1 MTDSTTHPSA
11 ARQEAPGTQASLQA
25 RNAFRVAILYLV
37 GNMVA
42 APVDIYLAVQ
52 TQAWQLFAIA
62 GIAVVLCLVAAVSAW
77 LSRRGR
83 PSLAAQLLIDANLV
97 IPILFAFLISGLGLV
112 GGLAVVLV
120 TFAIAAQTLSP
131 KDMGRAFI
139 ASVGSGMAAGLLD
152 LWAPASQLSVSAL
165 QTFIPALVGVLI
177 LAYSFLILRQFSSYP
192 LTTKLILSFL
202 AAAFIPLGV
211 QTIVNS
217 RATREALTHA
227 ANQALLAA
235 AEQTANTIDTFIESN
250 LAAIEVEAQLPALAG
265 YLGLPADRRVGTPE
279 EAEALDT
286 LSTLNQKDKGRDRA
300 GDVTSYALLDWQGR
314 IVLDTDASNTKVGST
329 VGADQSERDYFHVP
343 LSSGRPYVS
352 PVEFSQTTAALYFS
366 SPVRDEAGE
375 FVGVLRVS
383 YDATVLQ
390 ELIAQTNGLAGPD
403 SFGVLFD
410 ENQLHLAHGLAPET
424 IFKTVAPLEPERIAR
439 LQAVGRLPDRPAA
452 ELSTN
457 LPELARRLANA
468 SIQPYFAARDVATG
482 TKVRP
487 SDEVDQVAVAPVN
500 TRQWQVAFFQPQSVF
515 LAAAD
520 EQTRNTLVL
529 AIVIAGVMGV
539 AGLGLS
545 HVLAAPISRL
555 TGVAAQIAG
564 GNLSAQARAETSD
577 EIGELATTFNSM
589 TAQMR
594 VLIDSLELQVEAR
607 TAQLQ
612 ASAEVGRAAAS
623 ILDPDQLL
631 REVVDLITGR
641 FGFYYAAVFTLDE
654 AGTKVRSSKFAV
666 LRAATGEAGQA
677 LRMGGHKLEVGGPS
691 MVGTVTV
698 TRKPR
703 VSPDVGREEFRFA
716 NPLLPY
722 TRSEIALPLVVGDR
736 VLGALDVQSTQEAA
750 FDETSAAVLQSMAD
764 EIAIALNN
772 AALYAE
778 SQRNVDALNRL
789 LEMSRDITGSRTLDD
804 LRARALKHIQ
814 SVIGIDNYYVA
825 LTDEAQTEIRFIVQV
840 RPDFGSV
847 DVITRPFGAGR
858 TEYVIRTRRPLRMD
872 AAEATLRMAH
882 LGLKT
887 WEQQPG
893 AFLGV
898 PIVIGDRVLGMI
910 GLQDFA
916 EDAAFSDLQERL
928 TITLA
933 NQVGATLG
941 NLRLAEETQRALT
954 DLDMANRRLTGEAW
968 TRYASAAGVV
978 SGEWQSGQWLSIK
991 DEGGTLRVKDEVQP
1005 LTSNLQPPTSNLQP
1019 PTSNPTGALRSL
1031 QLPIRVRGQTIG
1043 EFDLARVGEWPD
1055 WTPEDIAFAQS
1066 LVDQVGQTI
1075 ETARLLQETERLAG
1089 RERIINDINSRV
1101 RRTVNLDSILKTA
1114 VNELGRSLGAAR
1126 VFARIGG
1133 PSTTIGDDDRSA
1145 EGMGKGGDHV

>member
-11 ARQEAPGTQASLQA
+11 ARQEAPGTQASLPA

-52 TQAWQLFAIA
+52 SQAWQLFALA
-62 GIAVVLCLVAAVSAW
+62 GIAVMLCLVAAVSAW

-83 PSLAAQLLIDANLV
+83 PSLAAKLLIDASLV
-97 IPILFAFLISGLGLV
+97 VPILFAFLISGLGLV

-120 TFAIAAQTLSP
+120 TLAIAAQTLSP

-177 LAYSFLILRQFSSYP
+177 LAYSFFILRQFSSYP

-265 YLGLPADRRVGTPE
+265 YLGLPADRRAGTPE

-286 LSTLNQKDKGRDRA
+286 LSTLNQKDKGKDRA

-314 IVLDTDASNTKVGST
+314 IVLDTDASN

-343 LSSGRPYVS
+343 LTSGRPYVS

-390 ELIAQTNGLAGPD
+390 ELVAQTNGLAGPD

-410 ENQLHLAHGLAPET
+410 ENQLHLAHGIAPET
-424 IFKTVAPLEPERIAR
+424 IFKTVAPLEPERIAQ

-482 TKVRP
+482 
-487 SDEVDQVAVAPVN
+487 DEVDQVAVALVN

-631 REVVDLITGR
+631 REVVDLITDR

-654 AGTKVRSSKFAV
+654 AGKFAV

-677 LRMGGHKLEVGGPS
+677 LLMGGHKLEVGGPS

-703 VSPDVGREEFRFA
+703 VALDVGREEIRFA

-736 VLGALDVQSTQEAA
+736 LLGALDVQSTQEAA

-789 LEMSRDITGSRTLDD
+789 LEMSRDIVASRTLDD

-814 SVIGIDNYYVA
+814 SVIGTNNYYVV

-847 DVITRPFGAGR
+847 DVITRPFGSGR

-872 AAEATLRMAH
+872 AAEATFRLAQ

-910 GLQDFA
+910 GLQNFA

-941 NLRLAEETQRALT
+941 NLRLAEETQRALA

-978 SGEWQSGQWLSIK
+978 SGEWQSGQWVSIK

-1005 LTSNLQPPTSNLQP
+1005 LTSNLQPPISNLQS
-1019 PTSNPTGALRSL
+1019 PTSNL

-1075 ETARLLQETERLAG
+1075 ETARLLEETERLAG
-1089 RERIINDINSRV
+1089 RERVINDINSRV

-1133 PSTTIGDDDRSA
+1133 LSTTIGDDDRSA